1 MTIEE
6 VLIVLLAVAS
16 ALFLFVGL
24 AQALEG
30 RPRRVPLRRAHALSP
45 HHRPAV
51 PVAAPAEVSRA
62 RGGRIFADAAPDTA
76 LRTAA
81 AVELEPVTTPLAPT
95 VSEVAAP
102 PAAMDEAPGRMEPEQ
117 ISLLD
122 MPVEAPP
129 HLAVPEPLV
138 EAPPRLA
145 AAEPVVEALE
155 AATPGP
161 MEAEIMAVEERA
173 AEPEPLRVAEPPGD
187 PERLAEAESPHDPEP
202 MAAAPTAA
210 SVGTPLAT
218 DLVVEAVR
226 LFKGGQYDALLATLE
241 PALKVRGRARNRA
254 PVSYERALLSA
265 MAGLAH
271 RARGEEAAM
280 RAAFDQG
287 VRALPKTDVNG
298 SEHRVMP
305 LAEAVGSRLLSDGEA
320 AGDGSPATLATLRLA
335 VGLLRGVAI
344 AQGSQAPADL
354 ATAPALPALDLLP
367 ADSGGDDLPPWGKA
381 LRAHLAV
388 ERARDA
394 VATAAERRLGGFLGK
409 RDHSGGH
416 RWLREVMDWDELG
429 ERRAP
434 LEDAYWQSVGTEMT
448 RLTGSALESGDD
460 LTGATAALASA
471 EALIASLPP
480 ESAESPR
487 FDELRRR
494 LWWGHIKLGLQRLD
508 GGDPTGALEPLYR
521 ALRLAAG
528 DGDREAET
536 RHALAQA
543 LDAQASGAS
552 ARIEGLLEAG
562 DRVGAETAGQ
572 ELCRAIDRGLAEGV
586 SQEELV
592 DALAKRQDV
601 MARIAQAV

>member
-24 AQALEG
+24 AQALDG

-51 PVAAPAEVSRA
+51 PMAAPAEVSRA
-62 RGGRIFADAAPDTA
+62 RGGRIFSDAAPTTA

-81 AVELEPVTTPLAPT
+81 AVEPESVTAPLAPA
-95 VSEVAAP
+95 VSEVAA
-102 PAAMDEAPGRMEPEQ
+102 PAAMDEAPGRMEPDQ

-129 HLAVPEPLV
+129 
-138 EAPPRLA
+138 RLA
-145 AAEPVVEALE
+145 APEPVVEAPE
-155 AATPGP
+155 AAAPGP
-161 MEAEIMAVEERA
+161 IEAEIMAVEERA
-173 AEPEPLRVAEPPGD
+173 A
-187 PERLAEAESPHDPEP
+187 DPEP

-210 SVGTPLAT
+210 AVGTPAAT
-218 DLVVEAVR
+218 DLVDEAVR
-226 LFKGGQYDALLATLE
+226 LFKGGQYDALLAALE

-305 LAEAVGSRLLSDGEA
+305 LAEVVGSRLLADGEA
-320 AGDGSPATLATLRLA
+320 AGDGSPATLASLRLA

-354 ATAPALPALDLLP
+354 AAAPALPALDLLP
-367 ADSGGDDLPPWGKA
+367 ADTGGDDLPPWGKA

-394 VATAAERRLGGFLGK
+394 VASAAERRLGGFLGK
-409 RDHSGGH
+409 RDHTGGH
-416 RWLREVMDWDELG
+416 RWLREVMGWDELG

-494 LWWGHIKLGLQRLD
+494 LWWGHIKLGLQRVD
-508 GGDPTGALEPLYR
+508 GADPTEALEPLYR